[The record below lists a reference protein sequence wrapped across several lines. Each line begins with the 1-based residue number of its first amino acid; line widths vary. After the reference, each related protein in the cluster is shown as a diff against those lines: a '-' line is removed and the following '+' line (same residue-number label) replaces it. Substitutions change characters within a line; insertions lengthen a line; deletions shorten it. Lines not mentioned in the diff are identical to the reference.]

1 MTCPVCRSSNMVYKE
16 TITFS
21 NGKTADIYICREC
34 GCAKRDYR

>member
-1 MTCPVCRSSNMVYKE
+1 MKCPVCGSSNMDYKE

-21 NGKTADIYICREC
+21 NGKVADIYVCCEC